1 MTDRAQT
8 PKIIHPQDVERR
20 SPDFTITRQ
29 RSYEVT
35 RRTTLAEVDLET
47 GDTLPLPGDESDGGD
62 FEIIQASI
70 EATKDGSNTQVASV
84 VAIQYTCIQSATR
97 ESGGANNAWREWKG
111 HRDVLV
117 KRHGDGENYIQYT
130 ITFIGVQDD
139 EHSQQPETGMTYAAL
154 VKADGQTGDTV
165 ADLGQSGSPKPIIIS
180 STYRDNITPN
190 KNMLQAV
197 FRGYYTT

>member
-8 PKIIHPQDVERR
+8 PKIIHPQDAERR

-29 RSYEVT
+29 RSYEVA
-35 RRTTLAEVDLET
+35 RRATLAEVDLEP

-62 FEIIQASI
+62 FEIVQASI
-70 EATKDGSNTQVASV
+70 EAAGRGSNTQVASV

-97 ESGGANNAWREWKG
+97 VSGGANSAWREWKG

-139 EHSQQPETGMTYAAL
+139 DKSQQPETGLTYADL

-165 ADLGQSGSPKPIIIS
+165 AELPNPGAGIPIIIS
-180 STYRDNITPN
+180 STYRDNITSN
-190 KNMLQAV
+190 RNMLQAV